1 MNLLQIKILLKVVL
15 IEWWALNFCQ
25 EFSQN
30 NSLHSL
36 ENILWLWF
44 EIGFIDIKHPS
55 SIHIHIDIIIIV
67 VVIIVIVVVVVIVVV
82 NIVVDHISS
91 QAKEC

>member
-1 MNLLQIKILLKVVL
+1 MNLLQVKILLKVVL

-36 ENILWLWF
+36 ENILWI
-44 EIGFIDIKHPS
+44 EIGFIAIKHSS